1 MSTITLKYCIL
12 ILCLSSTF
20 LLSGCDNISDF
31 LASFS
36 NQQQETEENTDQ
48 SLTSFEGNLIS
59 EILDDLERQ
68 MEEAQYAKSI
78 GDQDLIKNTYDE
90 IIRLEQSYQEEFD
103 KYESELSNKELLDIS
118 GRHQK
123 IVRNITKFS
132 SVMR

>member
-1 MSTITLKYCIL
+1 MSTITFKYCIL
-12 ILCLSSTF
+12 ILCLSFTF

-31 LASFS
+31 LESFS
-36 NQQQETEENTDQ
+36 NQQQEAEESTDQ
-48 SLTSFEGNLIS
+48 SLASFESNLLS
-59 EILDDLERQ
+59 EILDNLERQ

-103 KYESELSNKELLDIS
+103 KYESELTNKELLDIS

-123 IVRNITKFS
+123 IVRSISKFS
-132 SVMR
+132 SLMK